1 MFSIKFITIYIV
13 NRCPENQDFRTFSGH
28 FQDFQEISGF
38 SAHSGHFQ
46 EFQDV
51 ACLHSSYQTVVR
63 TNNFI

>member
-51 ACLHSSYQTVVR
+51 ACLLYFKSL
-63 TNNFI
+63 I

>member
-51 ACLHSSYQTVVR
+51 ACLR
-63 TNNFI
+63 D